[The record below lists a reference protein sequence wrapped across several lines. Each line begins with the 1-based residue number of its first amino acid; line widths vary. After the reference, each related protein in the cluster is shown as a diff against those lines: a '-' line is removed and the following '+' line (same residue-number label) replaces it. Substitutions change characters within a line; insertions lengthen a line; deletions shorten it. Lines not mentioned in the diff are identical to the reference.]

1 VYNRLGELV
10 YRTSDYNQGWDGTF
24 KGVQLPAG
32 TFVYVAQ
39 AIDYRGK
46 KLFKKG
52 TVTLIR

>member
-1 VYNRLGELV
+1 LV